1 MKKPVLLAALTLLTA
16 CSDPSSDA
24 PVIDET
30 AQETSDVLGARGRF
44 LVAFREAPQEK
55 HRALVRQHGGTIRR
69 ELPEIAVFAVEMSG
83 IKVSDLMRD
92 PSVDYVEED
101 AHRTPSGL
109 TQSQLTPSMGNGL
122 YGLITTGAT
131 ATHTRGISGTGI
143 KVGVA
148 DTGLDYTHPDIAP
161 AYKGG
166 IDTVSD
172 DNDPWWNNDINETH
186 GTHVAGTI
194 VAAQN
199 TSGVYGVA
207 YNAELYHARVLGPTG
222 GFTSDIMA
230 GVRWLVETAG
240 CRVINLSLGG
250 GRATRTED
258 RFYQEMRSKGAL
270 VIAATGNEGARK
282 VSYPAAYAINIAVGA
297 VDSTNTIASFSNQ
310 GRAVDVV
317 APGVGVLS
325 SVPAGTGSEVSLTTA
340 SGSPRAFTVDF
351 AGKTAGLTGALVHC
365 GLGQPGEC
373 PASVSGNIAL
383 IQRGTISFAEKVQNA
398 MNQGAA
404 AAILYNNVAGDFGA
418 TLGAATTSDGRS
430 WIPAVTVSDAVGASL
445 VAQVGSSATVVDQV
459 SSWAL
464 YDGTSMA
471 TPHVS
476 GVVALIWSSN
486 PALTAAQ
493 VENFLF
499 TTTTDLGPAGVDN
512 AYGRGLVNASAAVR
526 AASGR

>member
-1 MKKPVLLAALTLLTA
+1 MKKPVLLAALALLAA
-16 CSDPSSDA
+16 CSDPSTEA
-24 PVIDET
+24 PVVDET
-30 AQETSDVLGARGRF
+30 SQDTSDVLGARGRF
-44 LVAFREAPQEK
+44 LVAFREVPQER
-55 HRALVRQHGGTIRR
+55 HRALVRQYGGSIRR
-69 ELPEIAVFAVEMSG
+69 ELPDMAVFAVEMSG

-101 AHRTPSGL
+101 VFRQASAL
-109 TQSQLTPSMGNGL
+109 SQSQAVPALDNGL
-122 YGLITTGAT
+122 YGLITTRAT
-131 ATHTRGISGTGI
+131 ETHSRGVTGTGI

-161 AYKGG
+161 VYKGG

-172 DNDPWWNNDINETH
+172 DNDPWWNNDVNETH

-199 TSGVYGVA
+199 SSGVYGVA

-222 GFTSDIMA
+222 GYSSDIMA

-250 GRATRTED
+250 GASSRTED
-258 RFYQEMRSKGAL
+258 RFYKEMRSKGAL
-270 VIAATGNEGARK
+270 VVAATGNDGARK

-340 SGSPRAFTVDF
+340 SGAPRAFSVDF
-351 AGKTAGLTGALVHC
+351 AGKTAGVTGAVVNC
-365 GLGQPGEC
+365 GIGQPGEC
-373 PASVSGNIAL
+373 PASVAGNIAL
-383 IQRGTISFAEKVQNA
+383 IQRGTLTFAEKVQNA

-418 TLGAATTSDGRS
+418 TLGAATTTDGRS
-430 WIPAVTVSDAVGASL
+430 WVPVVTVSDTVGASL
-445 VAQVGSSATVVDQV
+445 VAQAGSSATVVNQV
-459 SSWAL
+459 SAWDL

-486 PALTAAQ
+486 PALSAAQ
-493 VENFLF
+493 VESFLF
-499 TTTTDLGPAGVDN
+499 STTTDLGAAGADTV
-512 AYGRGLVNASAAVR
+512 YGRGLVNASAAVR